1 MKTVFLNMKE
11 GDKTSSKSIPVNDI
25 ITLDAS
31 HVDMANY
38 LNKDTVSALIHFN
51 YQQIIHL
58 NLTKASPYVL
68 LFFDDSFVFKGA
80 THSIASGTGS
90 FSIQTGYK
98 HILFVKI
105 PHDLKLNTIISL
117 NI

>member
-51 YQQIIHL
+51 
-58 NLTKASPYVL
+58 
-68 LFFDDSFVFKGA
+68 
-80 THSIASGTGS
+80 
-90 FSIQTGYK
+90 
-98 HILFVKI
+98 
-105 PHDLKLNTIISL
+105 
-117 NI
+117 